1 MRKDSIFTI
10 KTMKNQYLMQKK
22 LTLHIRNE
30 FKSLSTI
37 KTVDQRIYN
46 DKNPTF
52 TYLMRKGLIFTVKTM
67 KNPLLMQKMLTL
79 CMRNEF

>member
-52 TYLMRKGLIFTVKTM
+52 TY
-67 KNPLLMQKMLTL
+67 
-79 CMRNEF
+79 

>member
-52 TYLMRKGLIFTVKTM
+52 TYSMRKGLIFTVKTM
-67 KNPLLMQKMLTL
+67 KNPLLMQKI
-79 CMRNEF
+79 